1 MNTSSKGALVA
12 GWFWLLF
19 ASVAFAAPQADSEK
33 SDSEDNTTQSKSSK
47 TPDVRGSEMKVKVE
61 KGNFVAVPIPFHNPQ
76 LGWGLVLGA
85 AYFYKQTEEQEKK
98 QPASV
103 SGIAAMYSENGS
115 WALGIGQESYWDE
128 DKWRIT
134 AAVGVADLD
143 LDLLTPDGSGSGIS
157 ADWLLEGEFL
167 YAQIQ
172 RHIADRW
179 YIGVLGRYIDF
190 DQSIA
195 IGLQPVDLGL
205 DFSNDSKSVGL
216 GISLERDSRDLPTN
230 PYSGSLFKVSGLF
243 NDKSLG
249 SDATYE
255 SYKVAF
261 RSYHKLSAPLV
272 LAWEVRA
279 CQNSGTVPL
288 WDACRVGLRGFSA
301 TDYMGKESAL
311 AQVEARWLI
320 SPRWGAVAFVGA
332 GYMNDSL
339 SGVRDDKAIPSYG
352 VGARFAVMKAK
363 RINLRVDY
371 ARSNDSDAWYLSA
384 GEAF

>member
-1 MNTSSKGALVA
+1 L
-12 GWFWLLF
+12 LLF
-19 ASVAFAAPQADSEK
+19 AAVAFAQAQADNKQSTG
-33 SDSEDNTTQSKSSK
+33 EDKISQPRSSM
-47 TPDVRGSEMKVKVE
+47 TPDVRGSEMKVKFE
-61 KGNFVAVPIPFHNPQ
+61 KGHFVAVPLPFHNPQ
-76 LGWGLVLGA
+76 LDWGLAVGA
-85 AYFYKQTEEQEKK
+85 AYFYKQTEEQKK
-98 QPASV
+98 EQPASV
-103 SGIAAMYSENGS
+103 TGIAAMYSENGS

-128 DKWRIT
+128 DKWRFT
-134 AAVGVADLD
+134 GAVGVADLD
-143 LDLLTPDGSGSGIS
+143 LDLLTSDGSGGGIS

-172 RHIADRW
+172 RQIAHRW
-179 YIGVLGRYIDF
+179 YFGVVGRYVDF

-195 IGLQPVDLGL
+195 IDSQPMDLGL
-205 DFSNDSKSVGL
+205 DFSNVSKSVGL

-255 SYKVAF
+255 SYKLAF
-261 RSYHKLSAPLV
+261 SSYHKLSAPLV
-272 LAWEVRA
+272 LAWEVQA
-279 CQNSGTVPL
+279 CQNSGTAPL
-288 WDACRVGLRGFSA
+288 WDACRVGLRGFAA

-320 SPRWGAVAFVGA
+320 SPRWGAVAFAGA

-339 SGVRDDKAIPSYG
+339 SGLRDKDAIPSYG
-352 VGARFAVMKAK
+352 LGARFMVMKAK
-363 RINLRVDY
+363 RINVRVDY